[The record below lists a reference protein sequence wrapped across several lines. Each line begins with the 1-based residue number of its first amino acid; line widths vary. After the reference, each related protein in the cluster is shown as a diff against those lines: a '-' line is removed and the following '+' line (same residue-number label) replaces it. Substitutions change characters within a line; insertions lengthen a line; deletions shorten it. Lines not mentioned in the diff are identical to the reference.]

1 MRHVAQGPEWAGGGR
16 SPRLPLTDM
25 SSSLPPVPSLHCP
38 GWPGPGFPDRGE
50 APTEALQGTLLCL
63 RTVSAPFLA
72 QAGPP
77 RGPGEGLPLLSTWS
91 TGPGAGLPCPGPQ
104 PSRAAVC
111 ILLTIGRD
119 TKGPSPNKTSASKG
133 VESKWL
139 SRLLRQ
145 RNVQKL
151 DPVWVVWE
159 SFPAPTPHCCQQPEP
174 RSAAAGRGLEAT
186 LAAPRYLVC
195 RPYGHPDG
203 IGDKSVGVLL
213 ARHQGS
219 PDLSL
224 AHIL

>member
-1 MRHVAQGPEWAGGGR
+1 MWLRARSGQEGGEKPAPAPHGHVLFSSSSPQFSLPRLAGTW
-16 SPRLPLTDM
+16 SPRQRRSSYRGPPRN
-25 SSSLPPVPSLHCP
+25 SSLPAHSKCP
-38 GWPGPGFPDRGE
+38 LP
-50 APTEALQGTLLCL
+50 
-63 RTVSAPFLA
+63 A

-77 RGPGEGLPLLSTWS
+77 HGPGEGLPLLSTWS
-91 TGPGAGLPCPGPQ
+91 AGPGAGLPCPRPQ

-111 ILLTIGRD
+111 ILLTIGKD

-145 RNVQKL
+145 KNVQKL

-174 RSAAAGRGLEAT
+174 GSAAAGRGLEAT
-186 LAAPRYLVC
+186 LAAPCYLVC